1 VPPDAAE
8 SNQPDRDI
16 PPDASTRAPRPCA
29 RDGGTDAF
37 TCLAGT
43 LAHEVHQSHPIARE
57 AEAAITGPAATLEN
71 DVAEA
76 LANHDVAGDP
86 QAVRESM
93 QHFNRDMTLLCQG
106 DE

>member
-1 VPPDAAE
+1 
-8 SNQPDRDI
+8 
-16 PPDASTRAPRPCA
+16 
-29 RDGGTDAF
+29 
-37 TCLAGT
+37 
-43 LAHEVHQSHPIARE
+43 VHQSHPIARE